1 MHDIIQLYSRSGK
14 VGLVNRSSLF
24 LYRISPNF
32 LRQMGVY
39 TLYFLRKGKL
49 PANRFVIFAQGR
61 TGSTLLVD
69 LMNSH
74 PDIFTFGEI
83 MQHNVIRNVRWPRR
97 YAEGLC
103 SLSRKGTVGFK
114 VKIYQIE
121 GTQRKDPKRVLHD
134 FHDHG
139 WKIIYL
145 KRANIL
151 RHSISDIRSEKTGT
165 FHKVEG
171 KKVAQEGK
179 GGKRKIRIE
188 PEELMQTMDFREGC
202 LAREKAAL
210 EDLPHFTVSYETD
223 LMGEDNQREAMNRLF
238 EFLGLPPHEAETSFR
253 KVTSKNI
260 ADDVENFAELE
271 RALAESRYAEYLSWD

>member
-1 MHDIIQLYSRSGK
+1 MHDIIQLYSQSGK

-32 LRQMGVY
+32 IRQLGVY
-39 TLYFLRKGKL
+39 ALYHLRRGKL
-49 PANRFVIFAQGR
+49 PPNRFVIFAQGR

-83 MQHNVIRNVRWPRR
+83 MQHNVIRNVWYPRK

-103 SLSRKGTVGFK
+103 SLSRKPTVGFK

-121 GTQRKDPKRVLHD
+121 GTQNKDPKTVLTD
-134 FHDHG
+134 FHEHG
-139 WKIIYL
+139 WKLIYL
-145 KRANIL
+145 RRSNIL
-151 RHSISDIRSEKTGT
+151 RHAISDIRSEKTGT

-171 KKVAQEGK
+171 KKVAQEGA
-179 GGKRKIRIE
+179 GGKQKIHIE
-188 PEELMQTMDFREGC
+188 PGELLHTMKFREDC
-202 LAREKAAL
+202 LEREKHAL
-210 EDLPHFTVSYETD
+210 EDLPHFTVDYETD
-223 LMGEDNQREAMNRLF
+223 LMGADNQRAAMNRLF
-238 EFLGLPPHEAETSFR
+238 EFLGLPPHDAETSFR
-253 KVTSKNI
+253 KVTAKNI

-271 RALAESRYAEYLSWD
+271 TELGRSKYAEYLSWE